1 MIGEVLAKCFR
12 VERVKLIRLALY
24 FCLKFLSMNITK
36 EKVKGFISSIPTNKK
51 KHFSAGF
58 VICAIVSLFCGY
70 LFGLAAAA
78 IAAAGKEVR
87 DYITKKGMPEFAD
100 FVYTIVGAVAFI
112 LCSVVV
118 TLLAQTFFMWI
129 FF

>member
-1 MIGEVLAKCFR
+1 MSIAFK
-12 VERVKLIRLALY
+12 ER
-24 FCLKFLSMNITK
+24 
-36 EKVKGFISSIPTNKK
+36 VKGFISSIPTNKK

-70 LFGLAAAA
+70 LFGLAVAA
-78 IAAAGKEVR
+78 IAAAGKEAR
-87 DYITKKGMPEFAD
+87 DYIKKGTPEFAD

-112 LCSVVV
+112 LCSLVI